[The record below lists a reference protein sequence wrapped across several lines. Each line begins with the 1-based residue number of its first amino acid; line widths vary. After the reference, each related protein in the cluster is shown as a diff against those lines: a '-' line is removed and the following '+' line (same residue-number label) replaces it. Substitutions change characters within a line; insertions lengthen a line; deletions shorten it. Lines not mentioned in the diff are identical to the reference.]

1 MKRKGDNMVE
11 YPRATDFQRATF
23 IGTWEHSSIPIYD
36 VPTMHSLNQLVG
48 YVKHINAA
56 NGTVLYR
63 GQCSLHERVV
73 PSIKHDLAT
82 EKDNNDRLKETTKA
96 ILAEA
101 PLLKYLG
108 LKNND
113 VKGWELFQKLVIEAV
128 LQHYGATT
136 YCVDFVDNHWTALW
150 FGLYKWD
157 KSTNRYLLRSNSG
170 RGEVDSHIIKSDQM
184 NKRVLPIEP
193 TFESTILDNTKLD
206 ELREHAKRAPISF
219 DELVRRNRTKRFETD
234 HMLWIKKCKLILD
247 YNNKIDCMEKIDHLF
262 LFLYVADTNVSN
274 FRGIYMGGEAY
285 TIDLRKALPSNF
297 LRPCSQHGWVVRGK
311 DINYDFN
318 SNISCVIRVNIELA
332 KEMLGSGKLLSQDN
346 FFPDETIDQG
356 YNILLERQMD
366 SRLKSKYK
374 KLLPPGTIT
383 DFGLGK

>member
-1 MKRKGDNMVE
+1 MIE
-11 YPRATDFQRATF
+11 YPKATDFQKATF
-23 IGTWEHSSIPIYD
+23 IGTWGHSSIPIYD

-63 GQCSLHERVV
+63 GQCSLYEKVV
-73 PSIKHDLAT
+73 PSIKHDLSD
-82 EKDNNDRLKETTKA
+82 EEDNRVRLEDAVTS
-96 ILAEA
+96 ILAEG

-108 LKNND
+108 LKNAD
-113 VKGWELFQKLVIEAV
+113 VAGWELFQKLVVEAV

-157 KSTNRYLLRSNSG
+157 KTNSRYLLRNNSG
-170 RGEVDSHIIKSDQM
+170 RGEGGAHIIMSDQM
-184 NKRVLPIEP
+184 NKRSFPPEP
-193 TFESTILDNTKLD
+193 TLESTKLD
-206 ELREHAKRAPISF
+206 DTKLEEIKEHAKRAPISF
-219 DELVRRNRTKRFETD
+219 EELVQRNKSKIFEGD
-234 HMLWIKKCKLILD
+234 HQSWERACKLISN
-247 YNNKIDCMEKIDHLF
+247 YNDSIDRMEKTDHLF
-262 LFLYVADTNVSN
+262 LFLYVADTNASN
-274 FRGIYMGGEAY
+274 FRGVYMGQKTY

-311 DINYDFN
+311 DINYDFD
-318 SNISCVIRVNIELA
+318 SQISCVIRVNIDLA
-332 KEMLGSGKLLSQDN
+332 KEMLGSGTLLSQDN

-356 YNILLERQMD
+356 YNILLERQKG
-366 SRLKSKYK
+366 SRLKSKFK
-374 KLLPPGTIT
+374 KVIPPEMIT

>member
-1 MKRKGDNMVE
+1 MII
-11 YPRATDFQRATF
+11 YPKATDFQKATF
-23 IGTWEHSSIPIYD
+23 IGTWEHSPIPIYD

-63 GQCSLHERVV
+63 GQCSLYEKVV

-82 EKDNNDRLKETTKA
+82 EKDNNDRLEEAIKA
-96 ILAEA
+96 ILAEE

-108 LKNND
+108 LKNVD
-113 VKGWELFQKLVIEAV
+113 VAGWELFQKLVVEAV

-157 KSTNRYLLRSNSG
+157 KANSRYLLRNNYG
-170 RGEVDSHIIKSDQM
+170 CGEGGAHIIMSDQM
-184 NKRVLPIEP
+184 NKKVPPIEP
-193 TFESTILDNTKLD
+193 TFETTVLDIKKLD

-219 DELVRRNRTKRFETD
+219 DELVRRNRVKKFEMD
-234 HMLWIKKCKLILD
+234 HRTWERACKLISN
-247 YNNKIDCMEKIDHLF
+247 YNDSIDRMEKSDHLF
-262 LFLYVADTNVSN
+262 LFLYVADTNTSN
-274 FRGIYMGGEAY
+274 FRGVYMGEKTY

-311 DINYDFN
+311 NVNYDFD
-318 SNISCVIRVNIELA
+318 SQISCVIRVNIDLA
-332 KEMLGSGKLLSQDN
+332 KEMLGSGTLLSQDN

-356 YNILLERQMD
+356 YNILLERQKG
-366 SRLKSKYK
+366 SRLQSKFK
-374 KLLPPGTIT
+374 KVIPSGMIT
-383 DFGLGK
+383 DFELGK